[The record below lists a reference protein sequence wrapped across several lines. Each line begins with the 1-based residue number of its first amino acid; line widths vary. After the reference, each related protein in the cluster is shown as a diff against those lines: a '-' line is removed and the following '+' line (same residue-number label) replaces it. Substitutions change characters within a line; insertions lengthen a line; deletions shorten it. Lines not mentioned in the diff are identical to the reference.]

1 MPITGTVSDD
11 MFLGDEKMILPKFE
25 LFDMAGFLTSVG
37 YLKSEKVH
45 TSSSHF
51 DNGVRN
57 KIVSIS
63 KWGLKMPQTMYHVR
77 KACAILP
84 FR

>member
-1 MPITGTVSDD
+1 MLITDD
-11 MFLGDEKMILPKFE
+11 MFLGDEKMILQKFE
-25 LFDMAGFLTSVG
+25 LSDMAGILTSVE
-37 YLKSEKVH
+37 YLQSEKVH
-45 TSSSHF
+45 NSSSHF